1 MKGKGKTS
9 RILDNVLIMFYIF
22 SMPLPPPDPFLRLK
36 ARAAASNETGRFEP
50 YQRAV
55 ENDGWELPEEERLL
69 RTEVTEERPRSVL
82 NPVASPDLPFAQT
95 LNPYRGCEH
104 GCAYCF
110 ARPTHAYLGLSPGLD
125 FETRLVARPEAPQVL
140 ARELGRK
147 SYVPKVLAIGTNT
160 DPYQPIEARY
170 RIMRGLLQVLSD
182 WNHPVAIVT
191 KGALIERDIDILTDM
206 ARRNLVQVGVSVTT
220 LDQKLCRALEPRA
233 PAPDRRLA
241 VIRALTGAGI
251 PVRVMVAPVIPV
263 LTEPELE
270 AILSA
275 AAAAGAKAAAWIL
288 LRLPLEVAPLFR
300 DWLARHEPGKAAHV
314 MNRLREMRGGADYDA
329 EWGKRMRGQGVYAD
343 LIARRFALASR
354 RLGLDVPLPR
364 LDLTGFARPLQRGA
378 QLALF

>member
-1 MKGKGKTS
+1 
-9 RILDNVLIMFYIF
+9 
-22 SMPLPPPDPFLRLK
+22 MPLPPPDPFLRLK
-36 ARAAASNETGRFEP
+36 ARAAVSNETGRFEP
-50 YQRAV
+50 YHREV
-55 ENDGWELPEEERLL
+55 DHDGWDLPEEERLL
-69 RTEVTEERPRSVL
+69 RTEVTEERPRSVI
-82 NPVASPDLPFAQT
+82 NPVGSPDLPFAQT

-206 ARRNLVQVGVSVTT
+206 ARRGLVQVGVSVTT
-220 LDQKLCRALEPRA
+220 LDHRLCRALEPRA
-233 PAPDRRLA
+233 PTPERRLA
-241 VIRALTGAGI
+241 VIRALAGAGV

-263 LTEPELE
+263 LTEPDLE

-300 DWLARHEPGKAAHV
+300 DWLARHEPGRAAHV

-329 EWGKRMRGQGVYAD
+329 EWGKRMRGQGIYAD
-343 LIARRFALASR
+343 LTARRFALASR

-364 LDLTGFARPLQRGA
+364 LDLTSFAPPLQRGA